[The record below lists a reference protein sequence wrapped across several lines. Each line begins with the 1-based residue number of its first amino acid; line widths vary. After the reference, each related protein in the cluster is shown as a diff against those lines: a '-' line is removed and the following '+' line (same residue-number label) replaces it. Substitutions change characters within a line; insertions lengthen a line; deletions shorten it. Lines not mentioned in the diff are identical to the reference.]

1 VSPTQYTAQYGQV
14 HVLTYSLT
22 RLSTCLLADVGV
34 VCGRSACRSP
44 SAVAASR
51 SRTTPATSA
60 SEWRRGHLLDD
71 GLCQSPFDVLRG
83 GPWKIGLWRRHVLGG
98 HHSVSAGVLDVLCG
112 GPWKIGLWRRHVLG
126 GHHSVSAGV
135 LDVLRGGPWRR
146 HVMGG
151 HYAVP
156 VLVDRLWGGPW

>member
-1 VSPTQYTAQYGQV
+1 M
-14 HVLTYSLT
+14 
-22 RLSTCLLADVGV
+22 
-34 VCGRSACRSP
+34 
-44 SAVAASR
+44 
-51 SRTTPATSA
+51 
-60 SEWRRGHLLDD
+60 LDD

-98 HHSVSAGVLDVLCG
+98 HHF
-112 GPWKIGLWRRHVLG
+112 
-126 GHHSVSAGV
+126 VSAGV